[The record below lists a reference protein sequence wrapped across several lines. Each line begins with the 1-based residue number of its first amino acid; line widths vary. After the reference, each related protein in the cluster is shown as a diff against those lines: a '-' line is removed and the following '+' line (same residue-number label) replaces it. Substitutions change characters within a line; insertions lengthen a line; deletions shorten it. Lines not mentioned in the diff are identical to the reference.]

1 MEIYAKGIES
11 RQLNEIIR
19 GGKDD
24 KIVIR
29 GVTGQRF
36 IACGLDKKDVTAVGT
51 IGNGAGAYM
60 QGGVLR
66 VEGSGQDAA
75 GDTMHGGGI

>member
-19 GGKDD
+19 SCKDD

-29 GVTGQRF
+29 GVNGQR
-36 IACGLDKKDVTAVGT
+36 LSPAVWT
-51 IGNGAGAYM
+51 K
-60 QGGVLR
+60 R
-66 VEGSGQDAA
+66 TSPPWER
-75 GDTMHGGGI
+75 